1 MPCGRRSRSTI
12 SGWGM
17 ERMGRNG
24 FNLCWLLACALA
36 ALSGCATNTITGRSQ
51 FMVVSEQQ
59 AINSSS
65 AAYSRMMGGLS
76 DKKKLETGTA
86 RVARVHEI
94 TDRLIAQAVRFRPD
108 AAAWNWE
115 VQVVE
120 DPKTVNAFCMA
131 GGKMGIYTGFWDKF
145 HASDDEIAAVMGHE
159 IGHALASHTREKMSV
174 SMAST
179 VGAGVAAALISARAG
194 AGAFGRSNDAMQGA
208 AALAVDLPNSR
219 EAEAEADQIG
229 IELSAR
235 AGFDPRAS
243 VTLWQKM
250 AKEGGRMPEFLST
263 HPSPANRAEQLEKLV
278 ARVEPLYLAAKAR
291 EGKADAEPVPS
302 FLGTEYVQKDQANP
316 TRREYAER
324 VAASPEAMTF
334 IAEPFEKFKR
344 GESVFECRFECA
356 FSYGANRG
364 GWKELHAKKA
374 WRDLAVSVLKVG
386 YQGDLSYFMLAEAAN
401 GLGLPEAAQAY
412 YARAIAAEKDGKGCA
427 GLPDTCEGLDVQRL
441 SLQAVRR

>member
-1 MPCGRRSRSTI
+1 MAIDPGLI
-12 SGWGM
+12 
-17 ERMGRNG
+17 RNHRKH
-24 FNLCWLLACALA
+24 LPWLLACAIA

-65 AAYSRMMGGLS
+65 AAYSRMMSGLS
-76 DKKKLETGTA
+76 SKKKLETGTP

-108 AAAWNWE
+108 AASWQWE
-115 VQVVE
+115 VQVVD

-174 SMAST
+174 SMAAQ
-179 VGAGVAAALISARAG
+179 VGATVAAAVIASRTG
-194 AGAFGRSNDAMQGA
+194 PGTFNSSNNAMQGA
-208 AALAVDLPNSR
+208 AALAVTLPNSR

-229 IELSAR
+229 IELTAR

-250 AKEGGRMPEFLST
+250 AKEGGRAPEFLST
-263 HPSPANRAEQLEKLV
+263 HPSPDNRAEQLSRLV
-278 ARVEPLYLAAKAR
+278 AKVEPLYLAAKAR
-291 EGKADAEPVPS
+291 EGAAGTADVPPVPS
-302 FLGTEYVQKDQANP
+302 FLGTEYVQKDQATI
-316 TRREYAER
+316 TRQQYAER
-324 VAASPEAMTF
+324 VAASPETMTF
-334 IAEPFEKFKR
+334 VSGPFEKFRR
-344 GESVFECRFECA
+344 GESVFDCRFECMVG
-356 FSYGANRG
+356 YGTSRG
-364 GWKELHAKKA
+364 TWKELYDRKA
-374 WRDLAVSVLKVG
+374 WRDLAVAVLKVG
-386 YQGDLSYFMLAEAAN
+386 YQSDLSYFLLAEAAR
-401 GLGLPEAAQAY
+401 GLGLKEAAQAY

-427 GLPDTCEGLDVQRL
+427 GLPDTCEGLEVKRL
-441 SLQAVRR
+441 SLQALRR

>member
-1 MPCGRRSRSTI
+1 
-12 SGWGM
+12 
-17 ERMGRNG
+17 MGQIKH
-24 FNLCWLLACALA
+24 LHWLLACAIA

-59 AINSSS
+59 AINSST
-65 AAYSRMMGGLS
+65 AAYSRMMDGLS
-76 DKKKLETGTA
+76 SKKKLETGTA

-108 AAAWNWE
+108 AATWNWE
-115 VQVVE
+115 VQVV
-120 DPKTVNAFCMA
+120 DAPGTVNAFCMA

-174 SMAST
+174 SMAAK
-179 VGAGVAAALISARAG
+179 VGATVAAAIIASRTG
-194 AGAFGRSNDAMQGA
+194 ANTFNSSNEAMQGA
-208 AALAVDLPNSR
+208 AALAVTLPNSR

-278 ARVEPLYLAAKAR
+278 AKVEPLYLAAKAR
-291 EGKADAEPVPS
+291 EGAADALPVPS
-302 FLGTEYVQKDQANP
+302 FLGTEYVQKGQANP
-316 TRREYAER
+316 TRQEYAAR
-324 VAASPEAMTF
+324 VAASPDTLSF
-334 IAEPFEKFKR
+334 VAEPFEKFRR
-344 GESVFECRFECA
+344 GESVFECRFECV
-356 FSYGANRG
+356 FGYGSSRG
-364 GWKELHAKKA
+364 AWKELYGRQA
-374 WRDLAVSVLKVG
+374 WRDLAVAVLKVG
-386 YQGDLSYFMLAEAAN
+386 YDGDLSYFLLGEAAN
-401 GLGLPEAAQAY
+401 ALGLKEAAQVY
-412 YARAIAAEKDGKGCA
+412 YARALAAEKEGKGCA
-427 GLPDTCEGLDVQRL
+427 GLPDTCEGLEVKRL
-441 SLQAVRR
+441 SLQALGR

>member
-1 MPCGRRSRSTI
+1 MAIDPGLMRH
-12 SGWGM
+12 
-17 ERMGRNG
+17 
-24 FNLCWLLACALA
+24 LLPWLLACAIA

-65 AAYSRMMGGLS
+65 AAYSRMMDGLS
-76 DKKKLETGTA
+76 SKKRLETGTP

-94 TDRLIAQAVRFRPD
+94 SERLIAQAVRFRPD
-108 AAAWNWE
+108 AAAWSWE
-115 VQVVE
+115 VQVVD

-174 SMAST
+174 SMAAQ
-179 VGAGVAAALISARAG
+179 VGATVAAAVISSRTG
-194 AGAFGRSNDAMQGA
+194 PGTFNSSNNAMQSA
-208 AALAVDLPNSR
+208 AALAVTLPNSR

-229 IELSAR
+229 IELAAR

-278 ARVEPLYLAAKAR
+278 AKVEPLYLAAR
-291 EGKADAEPVPS
+291 DGKADAGPVPS
-302 FLGTEYVQKDQANP
+302 FLGTEYVQKGQAGP
-316 TRREYAER
+316 TRQEYAER
-324 VAASPEAMTF
+324 VAASPETMTF
-334 IAEPFEKFKR
+334 VAEPFEKFRR
-344 GESVFECRFECA
+344 GESVFECRFECV
-356 FSYGANRG
+356 FGYGSSRG
-364 GWKELHAKKA
+364 TWKELYGKQA

-386 YQGDLSYFMLAEAAN
+386 YDGDLSYFLLGEAAN
-401 GLGLPEAAQAY
+401 ALGLKEAAQVY
-412 YARAIAAEKDGKGCA
+412 YARALAAEKDGKGCA
-427 GLPDTCEGLDVQRL
+427 GLPDTCEGLEVRRL
-441 SLQAVRR
+441 SLDALHGYANSVQ